1 MGYCLTSMD
10 VALKLLLNEPE
21 LIKTEEKD
29 TNWVE

>member
-1 MGYCLTSMD
+1 MD